1 MVVGNSH
8 DSVEGKLS
16 SAAQTGRSI
25 EGEIKLTKVLILFTL
40 IASVFATVDVG
51 GILLQHARSGSIGAA
66 LEQSLFIFIV
76 AFLVYGNLVYQFTRL
91 GYLKRKAGHRPAD
104 IDELRSVF
112 KRSGR
117 GLTVLVPSYKEEPNV
132 IAQTLWSAALQVCP
146 ERRVIL
152 LIDNPPNPCDL
163 KDQYLLDRTRH
174 LPGKIEKILAEQAG
188 RFRVA
193 HSRFK
198 QRQVIDFRDE
208 TRRLA
213 GLYDAAAS
221 WFEDQAGQFQVNS
234 HTDRL
239 FIEKV
244 FSEPAAMY
252 RDYAR
257 SLSTSGI
264 QQDGPVLDSQQIEH
278 EYSRL
283 LALFEVKLE
292 YFERKQYVNLS
303 HEANKAMNLNSYLGL
318 MGGSYRERVR
328 GQEIFLEDAAG
339 ERADL
344 VVPDAEFVVTLD
356 ADSIIAHDYSA
367 RLIHQ
372 MEQPENER
380 VAVIQTPYSAIPGAT
395 GTLEKIAG
403 ATTDIQYI
411 IHQGFTSYRATFWVG
426 ANALLRKKALEDIVT
441 VNLERG
447 FEVRRYIQDR
457 TVIEDT
463 ESSVDLVNR
472 GWSLLNYPKRLAYSA
487 TPADFGALLIQRRRW
502 ANGGLIIFPKLLR
515 YLFSRPPTRSKL
527 SEGLI
532 RSHYLTSIAAV
543 NIGLLLL
550 FTYPFKESMNSF
562 WLPLAAV
569 PYFYLYGRDLL
580 SMSYRWSDLLRVY
593 ALNLLL
599 IPVNLGG
606 VFKSISQGISGKQI
620 PFGRTPKVDGRTSV
634 PMAYVLA
641 VLALAAWCVGFTVV
655 DVTYERWGHALFG
668 ALNGLFL
675 LYGVT
680 KFLGWRESFSDL
692 GLFNSKHADAE
703 TIQLADADIVH
714 LKEQRSAERRLFS
727 LISMRSSEDTGARC
741 IREDRRSKQDR
752 RRNNFTNSYF
762 PEADLQMQN
771 G

>member
-1 MVVGNSH
+1 
-8 DSVEGKLS
+8 VEGQLS
-16 SAAQTGRSI
+16 SAAQTEQSI
-25 EGEIKLTKVLILFTL
+25 EGEIKLTKGLILFTL
-40 IASVFATVDVG
+40 IASAFATADVV
-51 GILLQHARSGSIGAA
+51 GILLQHAHSGSLGAA
-66 LEQSLFIFIV
+66 LEQSIFIFIV
-76 AFLVYGNLVYQFTRL
+76 AFLVYGNLIYQFTRL
-91 GYLKRKAGHRPAD
+91 GHLKRKSDHCPAD
-104 IDELRSVF
+104 IDEFRSVF

-146 ERRVIL
+146 ERRVVL
-152 LIDNPPNPCDL
+152 LIDNPPNPSDL

-188 RFRVA
+188 RYRVA
-193 HSRFK
+193 HSLFT
-198 QRQVIDFRDE
+198 QRQVIDFREE

-244 FSEPAAMY
+244 FYEPAAIY

-257 SLSTSGI
+257 SLSTSGS
-264 QQDGPVLDSQQIEH
+264 QRDGPVLDKQQIEH
-278 EYSRL
+278 EYTRL

-318 MGGSYRERVR
+318 MGRSYRERIR
-328 GQEIFLEDAAG
+328 GQEIFLDDASG

-344 VVPDAEFVVTLD
+344 IVPDAKFVVTLD

-372 MEQPENER
+372 LEQPENER

-395 GTLEKIAG
+395 GTLERIAG

-411 IHQGFTSYRATFWVG
+411 IHQGFTHYGATFWVG
-426 ANALLRKKALEDIVT
+426 ANALLRKKALEDIAT

-463 ESSVDLVNR
+463 ESSVDLVDR
-472 GWSLLNYPKRLAYSA
+472 GWSLLNYPQRLAYSA
-487 TPADFGALLIQRRRW
+487 TPPDFGSLLIQRRRW

-550 FTYPFKESMNSF
+550 FIYPFKESMNSF
-562 WLPLAAV
+562 WLPLTAV
-569 PYFYLYGRDLL
+569 PYFYLYGRDLV
-580 SMSYRWSDLLRVY
+580 SMKYRWSDLLRVY
-593 ALNLLL
+593 ALNLIL

-606 VFKSISQGISGKQI
+606 VFKSIYQGISGKQI

-634 PMAYVLA
+634 PVVYVLA
-641 VLALAAWCVGFTVV
+641 VFALTAWCAGFTAV
-655 DVTYERWGHALFG
+655 DVMHERWGHALFMV
-668 ALNGLFL
+668 LNGTFL
-675 LYGVT
+675 VYAIT
-680 KFLGWRESFSDL
+680 KSIGWQESFSDL
-692 GLFNSKHADAE
+692 GLLTKKHTDAA
-703 TIQLADADIVH
+703 TIQLADADIIS
-714 LKEQRSAERRLFS
+714 LREQRTKERRSFGLAS
-727 LISMRSSEDTGARC
+727 LRPGKDTGARC
-741 IREDRRSKQDR
+741 IREDCRRKQDR
-752 RRNNFTNSYF
+752 RRNNFTNSFF
-762 PEADLQMQN
+762 PEATLQMQN